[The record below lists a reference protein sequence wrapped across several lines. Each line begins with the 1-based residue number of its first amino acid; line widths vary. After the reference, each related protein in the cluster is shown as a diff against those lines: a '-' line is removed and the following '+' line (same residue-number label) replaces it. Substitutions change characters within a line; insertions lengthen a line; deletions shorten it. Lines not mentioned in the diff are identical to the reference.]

1 MPWMA
6 AAAIAAPIVAGV
18 IANMK
23 AKKDRAAQKDAMK
36 DALAQFDKAGTP
48 PDLSKALLLKEL
60 ERQGMYTPELE
71 QDLNDTVA
79 ESEVGKIKEDTS
91 LRDAQKSALA
101 SLQKR
106 GKVGL
111 SAEDRAA
118 LNQVRS
124 EVQRD
129 SEAKRQQIIQQMQAR
144 GMGGSGAELAMQL
157 QSAQGAADQ
166 AASGS
171 DTIMAQAQQRALQA
185 LGQSADVASG
195 IRGQDFG
202 VAQAKGSAIDER
214 NRFLAQNSIERQ
226 RANVGS
232 LNEAQRMN
240 LIEQQRIADANTQMQ
255 NAELLRQNQA
265 KRDYFQ
271 DKLGLAASKA
281 GQYQQQANFAGQQA
295 ANTAQSYGQIGSA
308 VGTGISGYAQSQ
320 QNQATA
326 AQGQANLDRQYEL
339 DRLKAQK
346 GIK

>member
-6 AAAIAAPIVAGV
+6 AAAVAAPIIAGV
-18 IANMK
+18 IANMQS
-23 AKKDRAAQKDAMK
+23 KKDRASQKDAMK
-36 DALAQFDKAGTP
+36 KALAQFDEAGTP
-48 PDLSKALLLKEL
+48 PDLSKALLLKEF
-60 ERQGMYTPELE
+60 ERAGMYTPELE

-79 ESEVGKIKEDTS
+79 ESEVGKIQEDSS
-91 LRDAQKSALA
+91 LRDAQKSALV
-101 SLQKR
+101 SMQKR

-129 SEAKRQQIIQQMQAR
+129 SEAKRQQILQSMQSK
-144 GMGGSGAELAMQL
+144 GMGGSGASLAAQL

-171 DTIMAQAQQRALQA
+171 DALMAQAQQRALQA
-185 LGQSADVASG
+185 LGQSADMAG
-195 IRGQDFG
+195 NIRGQDFG
-202 VAQAKGSAIDER
+202 VAQAKGTAIDER

-240 LIEQQRIADANTQMQ
+240 LTEQQRIADANTQMQ

-265 KRDYFQ
+265 KRDQFQ
-271 DKLGLAASKA
+271 DKLNLAASKA
-281 GQYQQQANFAGQQA
+281 GQYQRQADYSGQQA

-308 VGTGISGYAQSQ
+308 VGTGIAGYAQSQ
-320 QNQATA
+320 QNQAA
-326 AQGQANLDRQYEL
+326 ADQGQANVDRQYEL
-339 DRLKAQK
+339 DRIKALKSK
-346 GIK
+346 